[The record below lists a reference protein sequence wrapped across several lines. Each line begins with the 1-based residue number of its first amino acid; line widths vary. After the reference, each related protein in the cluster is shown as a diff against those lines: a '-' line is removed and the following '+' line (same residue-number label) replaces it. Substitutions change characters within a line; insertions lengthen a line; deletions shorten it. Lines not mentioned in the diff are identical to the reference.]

1 MSLSLPSNPS
11 LTQLRHQAK
20 DVLKAQRTGDASG
33 CRVLRNLK
41 RFSGAADEQILS
53 AGVMLHEA
61 QFALALEYGFASWDR
76 LRRHV
81 RAEQV
86 KGAHTLDAVIARSA
100 EEIPEYA
107 GAGAALGVVAALN
120 HAGVDIDF
128 MQFAAATGWAF
139 SFGYAYDDFSPA
151 CMAVRGN
158 PRADGP
164 FEVFAFLPTRLGFDY
179 EMAETKKPEQ
189 LWPFVRKHVDAGTP
203 IMSEHLD
210 GGLISGYREHNG
222 ARQIDFDGPA
232 GAGWIDI
239 DKLHP
244 YAVYV
249 LVRVREAEPAEQIA
263 RDALRRA
270 LRKASA
276 HEHGG
281 VPQGM
286 AALRAYAADIADPS
300 KDFAGCV
307 EWFCWAAFERLMAR
321 KCCSVWLRSL
331 KGVVPNECGRL
342 LDEAAGL
349 YGKAFELYEQY
360 RAEVAGGEPTPLSL
374 QERARTPE
382 RISVIAP
389 ILERAISTEA
399 AGIEALGK
407 AVEALD

>member
-20 DVLKAQRTGDASG
+20 DILKAQRTGDASG
-33 CRVLRNLK
+33 CRPLRKLR
-41 RFSGAADEQILS
+41 RFSDAADEEILG
-53 AGVMLHEA
+53 ARVTLHEA
-61 QFALALEYGFASWDR
+61 QLALALEYGFASWDR

-81 RAEQV
+81 QAEQARGV
-86 KGAHTLDAVIARSA
+86 STLEAVVSRSV

-107 GAGAALGVVAALN
+107 GAGVPLGVVAALN

-128 MQFAAATGWAF
+128 MQFAAASGWAF
-139 SFGYAYDDFSPA
+139 SFGYTYGDISPA
-151 CMAVRGN
+151 FMAVRGN
-158 PRADGP
+158 PNADGP
-164 FEVFAFLPTRLGFDY
+164 LEVFAFLPTRLGFDY

-189 LWPFVRKHVDAGTP
+189 LWPFVRKHLDTGTP
-203 IMSEHLD
+203 IVSEHLD
-210 GGLISGYREHNG
+210 GGLISGTREHNG
-222 ARQIDFDGPA
+222 TRQVYFDGTV
-232 GAGWIDI
+232 GAGWIDV

-249 LVRVREAEPAEQIA
+249 LVRAREAEPPEQIA

-286 AALRAYAADIADPS
+286 AALRGYLADVSDPS
-300 KDFAGCV
+300 KDFAECG

-331 KGVVPNECGRL
+331 KGFVPDECVPL
-342 LDEAAGL
+342 LDKAAGL
-349 YGKAFELYEQY
+349 YAKAFELYEQY
-360 RAEVAGGEPTPLSL
+360 RAEVLGGEPTPLSL
-374 QERARTPE
+374 EERARTPE
-382 RISVIAP
+382 RIGVIAP
-389 ILERAISTEA
+389 LLEQAISAEA
-399 AGIEALGK
+399 AGIEALRN
-407 AVEALD
+407 AVAALD